1 LTLICLEE
9 GEKMSEAFEKHRDKR
24 ISEMRERIRNN
35 RLNKKIEMKTF
46 GQRVEKAWK
55 NVNEVKPN

>member
-1 LTLICLEE
+1 
-9 GEKMSEAFEKHRDKR
+9 MSEAFEKHRDKR

-55 NVNEVKPN
+55 NVNEVKPNWKIYNLLLYHS

>member
-1 LTLICLEE
+1 LALICLEE

-24 ISEMRERIRNN
+24 INEMRGRIRNN

-46 GQRVEKAWK
+46 GQRVKKAWK
-55 NVNEVKPN
+55 NINEIKPN